1 MSRGKYIIRRLIQMV
16 PVLFG
21 ITVVVFFMLRLIPGG
36 PVTTMLGPR
45 ATQEAIDRLNHQMGL
60 DKPVVVQYLYYLRN
74 LVQFDLGDSLRFRVP
89 VSTLLEH
96 RLQVSLSLVFMTLI
110 LTIIISLPLGVLAAL
125 RKDSLLDN
133 VVRSTLMVTMV
144 MPSFWVGIMF
154 LILFAVKI
162 KIFPVAGYGEGFFG
176 HIYHLLLPG
185 LTIALGLSPILI
197 RSLRSS
203 ILETLRSDYTRT
215 ARAKGLSE
223 RTVIVTHVL
232 RNALIPTVTLLGISI
247 GFLMGGT
254 VIVERVFALPGA
266 GALLV
271 DSISARDYPVVQA
284 ATLIFAAIIILVNLL
299 TDIIYSFL
307 DPRVRFD

>member
-1 MSRGKYIIRRLIQMV
+1 MI

-21 ITVVVFFMLRLIPGG
+21 ITVIVFAMLRLLPGD
-36 PVTTMLGPR
+36 PTTTMLGPR
-45 ATQEAIDRLNHQMGL
+45 ASQEAIQRLNHSMGL
-60 DKPVVVQYLYYLRN
+60 DKPIAVQYVYYVRN
-74 LVQFDLGDSLRFRVP
+74 LVQLDLGDSLRFKVP
-89 VSTLLEH
+89 VSSLLAR
-96 RLQVSLSLVFMTLI
+96 RLQVSLSLVLVT
-110 LTIIISLPLGVLAAL
+110 TIFTIVISVPLGILAAL

-144 MPSFWVGIMF
+144 MPSFWIGIMF
-154 LILFAVKI
+154 LILFSI
-162 KIFPVAGYGEGFFG
+162 KVRMFPVAGYGDGFIS
-176 HIYHLLLPG
+176 HIYHLILPA
-185 LTIALGLSPILI
+185 LTISLGLAPILI

-223 RTVIVTHVL
+223 RSVVVTHVL

-266 GALLV
+266 GALLIE
-271 DSISARDYPVVQA
+271 SISARDYPVVQG
-284 ATLIFAAIIILVNLL
+284 ATLIFAAIIILVNLA